1 MLFDLCVPARN
12 EEATIQDALRR
23 LVKSLEDLGIDWQ
36 ITVVVNGT
44 TDDTLQRINEFR
56 ISNIECRILN
66 VGRLPGDI
74 RNSANASER
83 IFDIRVLECPEAG
96 KGAAIRFA
104 AQNSQADIFGFID
117 ADLSADPDMIAP
129 MVKKIID
136 GQATALA
143 SDRGQADIV
152 IGSRLADTRT
162 TNRSWLRTL
171 SSQFFNLMAKLIL
184 GLKVKDA
191 QCGLK
196 VMNSRA
202 KTILASCQEK
212 GWFLDIE
219 FLARIAQDGFRIV
232 EVPVPWIEFRYA
244 MRQSQIRMFQ
254 DGVGAVK
261 AMFRIKR
268 RLKQSASRI
277 AHSP

>member
-1 MLFDLCVPARN
+1 MLFDLCIPARN
-12 EEATIQDALRR
+12 EGATIQDALRR
-23 LVKSLEDLGIDWQ
+23 LVKSLGDLGIDWQ
-36 ITVVVNGT
+36 ITVAINGT
-44 TDDTLQRINEFR
+44 TDDTLQRIEEFKIQNSSRQRR
-56 ISNIECRILN
+56 IPPHITLMRAGKSKIQTL
-66 VGRLPGDI
+66 
-74 RNSANASER
+74 S
-83 IFDIRVLECPEAG
+83 CPETG
-96 KGAAIRFA
+96 KGAAIRLA

-129 MVKKIID
+129 MVRKILD
-136 GQATALA
+136 GQA
-143 SDRGQADIV
+143 DVV

-171 SSQFFNLMAKLIL
+171 SSQLFNLMSRFML

-196 VMNSRA
+196 VMNDKA
-202 KTILASCQEK
+202 KKVLASCQEK

-219 FLARIAQDGFRIV
+219 FLARMAQDGFKVV

-244 MRQSQIRMFQ
+244 MRQSQIRMFK
-254 DGVGAVK
+254 DGWGALR

-268 RLKQSASRI
+268 RLKLRDDGTMGRATIR
-277 AHSP
+277 

>member
-12 EEATIQDALRR
+12 EGMTIQDALRR
-23 LVKSLEDLGIDWQ
+23 LVKSLGDLGIDWQ
-36 ITVVVNGT
+36 ITVVVNGS
-44 TDDTLQRINEFR
+44 TDDTFKK
-56 ISNIECRILN
+56 
-66 VGRLPGDI
+66 
-74 RNSANASER
+74 
-83 IFDIRVLECPEAG
+83 VLEYGDRVVALERKEAG

-104 AQNSQADIFGFID
+104 AQNSQSDFFGFID

-129 MVKKIID
+129 IVKKILD
-136 GQATALA
+136 GQA
-143 SDRGQADIV
+143 DV
-152 IGSRLADTRT
+152 MIGSRLANTRT

-171 SSQFFNLMAKLIL
+171 SSQFFNLMSRLIL

-202 KTILASCQEK
+202 KNILASCQET

-219 FLARIAQDGFRIV
+219 FLARIAQDGLKVV

-244 MRQSQIRMFQ
+244 MRQSQIRMFG
-254 DGVGAVK
+254 DGLRAIGA
-261 AMFRIKR
+261 MWRIR
-268 RLKQSASRI
+268 LRLKK
-277 AHSP
+277 HV